1 MVKRQLLY
9 KEWKQSE
16 LTFILVML
24 VAVFATP
31 LSFLMGYSSFQ
42 TCLNDP
48 TCTTADNYF
57 YYNFS
62 SDIFIVLS
70 WTMGLVFAIIQLGY
84 ERNKGQIDFTLSLP
98 FSRSTIYHT
107 KFFLGAGIIA
117 LVHVLSYALTYLL
130 ILGIEPKET
139 FGFNSGYFIAL
150 VSSLMI
156 YSLCLAAGAL
166 TGSATSQMIVTFSTA
181 ILPYLLIWLPMFHL
195 DFIFKTN
202 RNWVDVSYDYFIMP
216 IAPITYITD
225 RFQYRDPS
233 EYPIWFTGEEFIV
246 PIVMIIVFYLIGLF
260 SFIKHP
266 IERNGSFFLYSKM
279 DRPIQIMVIVFGV
292 LGFGWVG
299 FSSDNSMFGYIA
311 GMLIGGG
318 VGALTSYFLIYRKR

>member
-48 TCTTADNYF
+48 TCTTVDNYF

-62 SDIFIVLS
+62 SDIFIALS
-70 WTMGLVFAIIQLGY
+70 WTMGLLFAIIQLGY

-107 KFFLGAGIIA
+107 KFFLGAGIIT
-117 LVHVLSYALTYLL
+117 LVHLLSYAITYLL
-130 ILGIEPKET
+130 ILGIQPKET
-139 FGFNSGYFIAL
+139 FDFNSGYFIAL
-150 VSSLMI
+150 VSTLMI

-166 TGSATSQMIVTFSTA
+166 TGSAISQAIVTFSTS

-195 DFIFKTN
+195 DFILRTN
-202 RNWVDVSYDYFIMP
+202 RHWGDVSYDYLIMP

-225 RFQYRDPS
+225 RFKYRDPS
-233 EYPIWFTGEEFIV
+233 EYPIWFTGEEFII
-246 PIVMIIVFYLIGLF
+246 PIMMMIVFYLIGLF
-260 SFIKHP
+260 SFMKQP
-266 IERNGSFFLYSKM
+266 IERNGRFFLYSKM
-279 DRPIQIMVIVFGV
+279 DRPIQILVIAFGV
-292 LGFGWVG
+292 LGFGWFG
-299 FSSDNSMFGYIA
+299 FSSDTSIFGYIA
-311 GMLIGGG
+311 GMLIGGV

>member
-1 MVKRQLLY
+1 MVKRQLLF

-31 LSFLMGYSSFQ
+31 LSFLMGYSSFH

-48 TCTTADNYF
+48 TCTTVDNYF
-57 YYNFS
+57 YYDFG
-62 SDIFIVLS
+62 SDIFITFS
-70 WTMGLVFAIIQLGY
+70 WTMGLFFAIIQLGY
-84 ERNKGQIDFTLSLP
+84 ERNKGQMDFTLSLP

-117 LVHVLSYALTYLL
+117 FIHIFSYVLTYFL
-130 ILGIEPKET
+130 ILGIQPKET
-139 FGFNSGYFIAL
+139 FGLNSGYFIAL

-156 YSLCLAAGAL
+156 YSLCFAAGTL
-166 TGSATSQMIVTFSTA
+166 TGSAISQAIVTFSTT
-181 ILPYLLIWLPMFHL
+181 ILPYLLIALPMYHL
-195 DFIFKTN
+195 DFILKTN
-202 RNWVDVSYDYFIMP
+202 RNWVDESFDHFIMP
-216 IAPITYITD
+216 ISPITYIID

-233 EYPIWFTGEEFIV
+233 DYPIWFTSEEFIV
-246 PIVMIIVFYLIGLF
+246 PIVMMIVFYLIGLF
-260 SFIKHP
+260 SFMKHP
-266 IERNGSFFLYSKM
+266 IERNGRFFLYSKM

-311 GMLIGGG
+311 GMLIGGA

>member
-24 VAVFATP
+24 VAVFTTP
-31 LSFLMGYSSFQ
+31 LSFLLGYSSFQ

-48 TCTTADNYF
+48 TCITVDNGF

-62 SDIFIVLS
+62 SDIFIALS
-70 WTMGLVFAIIQLGY
+70 WTMGLFFAIIQLGY

-98 FSRSTIYHT
+98 FSRSTIFHT
-107 KFFLGAGIIA
+107 KFFLGAGIIT
-117 LVHVLSYALTYLL
+117 LVHVLSYAFTYLL
-130 ILGIEPKET
+130 ILGIQPKET
-139 FGFNSGYFIAL
+139 FDFNSSYLIAL
-150 VSSLMI
+150 VSTLMI

-166 TGSATSQMIVTFSTA
+166 TGSAISQAIVTFSTS

-195 DFIFKTN
+195 DFIFKTD
-202 RNWVDVSYDYFIMP
+202 RSWVDASFDHFIMP
-216 IAPITYITD
+216 ISPITYITD
-225 RFQYRDPS
+225 FKYRDAS
-233 EYPIWFTGEEFIV
+233 DYPTWFTGEEFII
-246 PIVMIIVFYLIGLF
+246 PIVMMIVFYLIGLF
-260 SFIKHP
+260 SFMKHP
-266 IERNGSFFLYSKM
+266 IERNGRFFLYAKM
-279 DRPIQIMVIVFGV
+279 DRPIQILVIAFGV

-299 FSSDNSMFGYIA
+299 FSSDTSILGYIV
-311 GMLIGGG
+311 GMIIGGV

>member
-31 LSFLMGYSSFQ
+31 LSFLMEYSSFQ

-48 TCTTADNYF
+48 TCTPLDNYF
-57 YYNFS
+57 YYDFG
-62 SDIFIVLS
+62 SDMFITFS
-70 WTMGLVFAIIQLGY
+70 WTMSLIFAITQLGF

-98 FSRSTIYHT
+98 FSRTTIYHT
-107 KFFLGAGIIA
+107 KFFLGAGIIT
-117 LVHVLSYALTYLL
+117 LVHVLSYVFTYIL
-130 ILGIEPKET
+130 ILCIQPQYT
-139 FGFNSGYFIAL
+139 IAFNSGYLIAL
-150 VSSLMI
+150 VSTLMF

-166 TGSATSQMIVTFSTA
+166 TGSAISQAIVTFSTS

-195 DFIFKTN
+195 DYLLKTD
-202 RNWVDVSYDYFIMP
+202 RSWVDISYDYFIMP

-225 RFQYRDPS
+225 RFQFRNLV
-233 EYPIWFTGEEFIV
+233 ENPIWFTGVEFIV
-246 PIVMIIVFYLIGLF
+246 PIVMLIVFYLIGLF

-266 IERNGSFFLYSKM
+266 VERNGRFFVYPKM
-279 DRPIQIMVIVFGV
+279 DRPIQILVIAFGV
-292 LGFGWVG
+292 LGFGWGG
-299 FSSDNSMFGYIA
+299 FSSDNSLFGYIA
-311 GMLIGGG
+311 GMLIGGA

>member
-31 LSFLMGYSSFQ
+31 FLFLMEYSSFQ
-42 TCLNDP
+42 TCLKDAECIVDSP
-48 TCTTADNYF
+48 RFSYYF
-57 YYNFS
+57 NTDAFLS
-62 SDIFIVLS
+62 LS
-70 WTMGLVFAIIQLGY
+70 WLMGLFFAVIQLGF
-84 ERNKGQIDFTLSLP
+84 ERNKGHMDFTLSLP

-117 LVHVLSYALTYLL
+117 VVHAVSFVITYLL
-130 ILGIEPKET
+130 ILGLNPLET
-139 FGFNSGYFIAL
+139 TGFHSGYVISL
-150 VSSLMI
+150 VTSLMF
-156 YSLCLAAGAL
+156 YSLFFAAGTL
-166 TGSATSQMIVTFSTA
+166 TGSSIAQAIVGFSTA
-181 ILPYLLIWLPMFHL
+181 ILPFLLIGLPLVHL
-195 DFIFKTN
+195 DFIIKTSGS
-202 RNWVDVSYDYFIMP
+202 WVDKSFTYLLSPMSPIVYIATDPFQSDYP
-216 IAPITYITD
+216 L
-225 RFQYRDPS
+225 
-233 EYPIWFTGEEFIV
+233 WFSGEKIII
-246 PIVMIIVFYLIGLF
+246 PIVMMVLFYLIGLI

-266 IERNGSFFLYSKM
+266 IERNGRFFLYQKI

-299 FSSDNSMFGYIA
+299 FSSDNSIFGYIA
-311 GMLIGGG
+311 GMLIGGA